1 MTRHDGCPGRHSPA
15 KGDDDDDDRARR
27 GGGEGGGENRPA
39 GAMTSTSTVAACVVA
54 VVLGVVL
61 GVGVVG
67 TARGEWNGG
76 GATTPTDED
85 GATTKKTKKKKD
97 GVKGASRD
105 DARVDVLRAVGN
117 TPVTRVE
124 SLSALTGCEVY
135 VKCEFLNPGGSVKDR
150 VALRIVQDALR
161 SGELKRGGV
170 VTEGTAG
177 STGVS
182 LAMVCKA
189 LGVECFV
196 AMPDDAALEKS
207 QLVQAYG
214 ARVERVRPVS
224 IANRGHFVNVARR
237 AAESARA
244 ERGEGGGYFADQFE
258 NLANFRAH
266 REGTGR
272 EIYEQI
278 GDELDAFVCA
288 CGTGGTLAGVGAA
301 LKERN
306 PSVQLFLAD
315 PQGSGLFNRVVRG
328 VMYTKEEAE
337 GKRLR
342 NPFDSVT
349 EGVGINRVTDNFRV
363 LLEQPDMLDGA
374 VKVTDAEAVAMSRFV
389 AKHDGLFIGSSS
401 AVNLVAAVR
410 VARFLGPGHRVC
422 TIACDSGL
430 RHMTKFWSDDYLA
443 RHDLTPPELGEEP
456 TLAFLDDANAGV
468 VPARGIRRKN

>member
-1 MTRHDGCPGRHSPA
+1 MGTMIS
-15 KGDDDDDDRARR
+15 
-27 GGGEGGGENRPA
+27 
-39 GAMTSTSTVAACVVA
+39 TSTSTKVWAMVMACV
-54 VVLGVVL
+54 GI
-61 GVGVVG
+61 VGVIGV
-67 TARGEWNGG
+67 TAQIKRWNTS
-76 GATTPTDED
+76 ATVPTNESD
-85 GATTKKTKKKKD
+85 ATATSKKKKKQKPADD
-97 GVKGASRD
+97 GG
-105 DARVDVLRAVGN
+105 DARVDVLRAIGN

-124 SLSALTGCEVY
+124 SLSALTGCELY

-161 SGELKRGGV
+161 SGELKPGGV

-237 AAESARA
+237 AAESACA

-278 GDELDAFVCA
+278 GDKLDAFVCA

-301 LKERN
+301 LKERK
-306 PSVQLFLAD
+306 PSVRLFLAD

-337 GKRLR
+337 GKRLK

-363 LLEQPDMLDGA
+363 LLDQPDMLEGA

-401 AVNLVAAVR
+401 AVNLCAAVR

-456 TLAFLDDANAGV
+456 TLAFLDDDSNAGV
-468 VPARGIRRKN
+468 VPARGIFRRQT